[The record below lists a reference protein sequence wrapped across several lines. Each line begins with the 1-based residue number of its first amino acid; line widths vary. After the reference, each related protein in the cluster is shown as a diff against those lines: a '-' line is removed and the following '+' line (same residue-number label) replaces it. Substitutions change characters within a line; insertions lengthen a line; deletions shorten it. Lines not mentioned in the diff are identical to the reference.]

1 MDHMKRTLSFNQLS
15 EENTKKLRNELLD
28 KLIISSIE
36 NLSNEL
42 FYEIFDYLDGIEIYQ
57 AFSNLNYRFQQ
68 LLTSSSILF
77 KIDLN
82 HITSKEIF
90 MVNYKQIKHQ
100 IYSIYFQL
108 PVNINQLLTSFTIDS
123 SFNRL
128 ESLVI
133 EDIEPDKLISF
144 LINLN
149 SLPQLVSLNIRTMH
163 IIEDLNNIYRLIF
176 ALPTLKYNK
185 LYLYG
190 NECSISIPMATE
202 KQFSTIEYLHIAH
215 WYTFDELSVLISYT
229 PQLRRLDLSHA
240 NQDDSTIDTMLPI
253 TLDNLTYISM
263 YTNYINSD
271 EFEVFIKN
279 IYSKLKALYVT
290 FSYQDITFLRAY
302 RWEQLILRYLS
313 QLKKFS
319 LKYYEHTYP
328 IYSGGRNQFISSFWI
343 ERKLIFHVE
352 INENNILYLVCP
364 YRKRWYEYNNSI
376 LEYLKSTQLT
386 IKYVFSG
393 EPANDLFIYIKR
405 ILNIVQI
412 YHLDIQQ
419 QISISRLMQIIH
431 LLPDL
436 ITLKINSLTF
446 HRSIINKEFPTTF
459 SIEHVSKIKKVYM
472 EKTQAIQEIYF
483 LLNICP
489 HMEFLNVESMNGMT
503 IELFVRD
510 ILNKINKDH
519 HKDLRLLCIY
529 VSKLDDQIIK
539 RLNKMI
545 DNEKI
550 LSNYTIHH
558 ELDNIYLQ
566 WK

>member
-1 MDHMKRTLSFNQLS
+1 MDHMKRKLSFNQLS

-28 KLIISSIE
+28 ELIISSIE
-36 NLSNEL
+36 SLSNEL
-42 FYEIFDYLDGIEIYQ
+42 FYEMFDYLDGIEIYQ
-57 AFSNLNYRFQQ
+57 AFSNLNTRFQQ

-90 MVNYKQIKHQ
+90 MINYKQIKHQ
-100 IYSIYFQL
+100 IYSIYFQY
-108 PVNINQLLTSFTIDS
+108 PVNINQLLISFTIDS

-133 EDIEPDKLISF
+133 EDIQPDKLISF

-149 SLPQLVSLNIRTMH
+149 SLPQLFSLNIRTIH
-163 IIEDLNNIYRLIF
+163 TIEDLNNIYRLIF
-176 ALPTLKYNK
+176 ALPKLKYNK

-190 NECSISIPMATE
+190 NECSISIPMAIE

-215 WYTFDELSVLISYT
+215 WYTFDELSALISYT
-229 PQLRRLDLSHA
+229 PQLRHLNLSHA
-240 NQDDSTIDTMLPI
+240 NQNHSTIETMLPI
-253 TLDNLTYISM
+253 TFDNLTYIKM
-263 YTNYINSD
+263 YTNYINFD
-271 EFEVFIKN
+271 EFEIFIKN
-279 IYSKLKALYVT
+279 IYSKLKVLYVT
-290 FSYQDITFLRAY
+290 FLYQDITFLYAY

-313 QLKKFS
+313 QLEKFS
-319 LKYYEHTYP
+319 LKYYEYKYS
-328 IYSGGRNQFISSFWI
+328 IYSGERNQFISSFWI
-343 ERKLIFHVE
+343 ERKLIFNVE

-364 YRKRWYEYNNSI
+364 YKKKWYEYNNSTV
-376 LEYLKSTQLT
+376 EYLTSTQLT
-386 IKYVFSG
+386 IKYVFYY
-393 EPANDLFIYIKR
+393 EAANDLFIYIKR

-412 YHLDIQQ
+412 YHLDIEQK
-419 QISISRLMQIIH
+419 ISIGRLMQIIH

-436 ITLKINSLTF
+436 ITLKMNSLTC
-446 HRSIINKEFPTTF
+446 HRSRINKEFPTC
-459 SIEHVSKIKKVYM
+459 SLEHASKIKKVYL
-472 EKTQAIQEIYF
+472 ETTQAIQEIYF

-489 HMEFLNVESMNGMT
+489 HMEFLNIDSIKSMT
-503 IELFVRD
+503 IELFVRN

-529 VSKLDDQIIK
+529 VSKADDNMIK
-539 RLNKMI
+539 SLNKMI